1 MASVF
6 IFHPVTKEH
15 FLLPL
20 IICTIFFILL
30 FACEIVCFEIT
41 ATRREREM
49 LRYQQVEHPRR
60 AAGDSYIDYF
70 S

>member
-1 MASVF
+1 
-6 IFHPVTKEH
+6 
-15 FLLPL
+15 LPL